1 MLKEWKPVAPRST
14 AAAGRTLRGHNLKR
28 IASLVLAAGGALL
41 WGCEADSFIDP
52 SVVGRWE
59 HTPTIVP
66 VLDRLASVEGV
77 SGDGV
82 DMSQIRSEDLIPDI
96 EAYRLGAGDG
106 IVIEINDLFVEGKPE
121 RFEREIDS
129 RGVIDLP
136 LAKIPLNLDN
146 LTPEQ
151 AQARISQALRDAQV
165 LSNAVVSL
173 QVAQRRR
180 ATFHMIGGV
189 SNPGLYQ
196 IPKPEYRILEA
207 LSQVGRF
214 SEQVQS
220 VFVIRQIPLSDSV
233 TGRGRGEATVSP
245 GAAPF
250 GGAAPTG
257 GAPAPAPGGKPGG
270 QMLDLIDELTKPA
283 GTPPPASAPAA
294 APAGTPKPAAAP
306 GTAPK
311 IDLIDDKPAT
321 KPNGSP
327 SVMFGGPDTLG
338 RTNWHF
344 DGSQWSNTGQINASM
359 QIGGQGTGV
368 SPGGDLVTQRVIE
381 VPLAPLLSGSAR
393 YNIVIR
399 PGDIVRV
406 PSPSEGLVYI
416 GGQVSRP
423 GVFTLPAVGKLTLY
437 RAVTS
442 AGGLG
447 STAIPER
454 VEIIRMLGP
463 DRQAI
468 VRVNLRAIA
477 EGTQP
482 DIILKSDDMVN
493 IGTNFWALPLAVI
506 RNGFRASYG
515 YGFILDRNFG
525 FDVFGPQQ
533 TNGL

>member
-1 MLKEWKPVAPRST
+1 
-14 AAAGRTLRGHNLKR
+14 
-28 IASLVLAAGGALL
+28 LL

-52 SVVGRWE
+52 SVIGRWE

-82 DMSQIRSEDLIPDI
+82 DLSQIRSEDLIPDI

-106 IVIEINDLFVEGKPE
+106 IIIEINDLFVEGKPE
-121 RFEREIDS
+121 RFDRELDS

-173 QVAQRRR
+173 QVVQRRR

-196 IPKPEYRILEA
+196 IPKPEFRLLEA

-214 SEQVQS
+214 SEQVQN

-233 TGRGRGEATVSP
+233 TGRGRGEAMVPQSAVP
-245 GAAPF
+245 A
-250 GGAAPTG
+250 GGMAPTG
-257 GAPAPAPGGKPGG
+257 GVAAPAPGAGGKPGG
-270 QMLDLIDELTKPA
+270 QMLDLIDELTRPA
-283 GTPPPASAPAA
+283 GNPAPAA
-294 APAGTPKPAAAP
+294 TPGAIPAGAPKPAASP
-306 GTAPK
+306 GAAPK
-311 IDLIDDKPAT
+311 IDLIDDKPAA

-327 SVMFGGPDTLG
+327 SVMIGGPETLG

-344 DGSQWSNTGQINASM
+344 DGSQWSNTGQISASM

-393 YNIVIR
+393 YNIIIR

-477 EGTQP
+477 EGTHP

-515 YGFILDRNFG
+515 FGFILDRNFG
-525 FDVFGPQQ
+525 PDIFGVQR
-533 TNGL
+533 TGNF

>member
-1 MLKEWKPVAPRST
+1 M
-14 AAAGRTLRGHNLKR
+14 
-28 IASLVLAAGGALL
+28 
-41 WGCEADSFIDP
+41 GCEADSFIDP

-82 DMSQIRSEDLIPDI
+82 DLSQIRSEDLIPDI

-106 IVIEINDLFVEGKPE
+106 IIIEINDLFIEGRPE
-121 RFEREIDS
+121 KFEREIDS

-136 LAKIPLNLDN
+136 LAKIPLVLDN

-151 AQARISQALRDAQV
+151 AQARITQALRDAQV

-189 SNPGLYQ
+189 TNPGLYQ
-196 IPKPEYRILEA
+196 IPKPEYRLLEA

-233 TGRGRGEATVSP
+233 TGRGRGEAATLQP
-245 GAAPF
+245 GI
-250 GGAAPTG
+250 
-257 GAPAPAPGGKPGG
+257 APASGTPMPVPGSEGKPGG
-270 QMLDLIDELTKPA
+270 QMLDLIDELTRPAGSTPPA
-283 GTPPPASAPAA
+283 GTPAGPPATPRPAA
-294 APAGTPKPAAAP
+294 TP
-306 GTAPK
+306 GFAPK
-311 IDLIDDKPAT
+311 IDLIDDKPAS

-327 SVMFGGPDTLG
+327 SVMIGGPETLG

-344 DGSQWSNTGQINASM
+344 DGAQWSNNGQISASM
-359 QIGGQGTGV
+359 QAAGQETGITA
-368 SPGGDLVTQRVIE
+368 GGDLVTQRVIE
-381 VPLAPLLSGSAR
+381 VPLAPLLSGAAR
-393 YNIVIR
+393 YNIIIR

-477 EGTQP
+477 EGTHP

-506 RNGFRASYG
+506 RNGFRMSYG

-525 FDVFGPQQ
+525 PDVFGAQQ
-533 TNGL
+533 TNGF